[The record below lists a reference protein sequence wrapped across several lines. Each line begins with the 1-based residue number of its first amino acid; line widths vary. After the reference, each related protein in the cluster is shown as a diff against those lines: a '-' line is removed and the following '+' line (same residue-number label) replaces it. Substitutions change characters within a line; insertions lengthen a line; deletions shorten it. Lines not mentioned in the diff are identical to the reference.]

1 MSPYRALLFFL
12 VALAAP
18 LAAERWVIAAERYE
32 IEGRS
37 RPEAIQA
44 RIGNPVGQAFDSRE
58 SLDAFVADRARR
70 LTNLRVFK
78 KSAVRTEE
86 GSPAEGSADIP
97 ITLVVTIED
106 SSSLALVPYAF
117 YNSNEGFMAGVL
129 ANAPNLAGSLQ
140 RLTVT
145 GLYAAPPNEDDTLRW
160 TDPNYVLVVA
170 WGGPRLGPITVGSS
184 ASLSR
189 MRVRVRERGIEGL
202 RYEATTVSGS
212 LTVKADVADSLAYTA
227 TARASYTPSHEILW
241 VEDQDLL
248 AQGPLISSLAIENS
262 IQLDRVDWVGNFREG
277 FLASLS
283 ATASRIDP
291 VEAGPRV
298 EISGKG
304 ELIVFPVATR
314 RLNPSV
320 RLVAFGKTGEPN
332 LQAASAVRGVR
343 NAELMANLSVAANL
357 SLQIFVAR
365 VRSAEIHLIPA
376 IDGIWA
382 YTREAPD
389 YRHDWGV
396 GAGADLVVVFD
407 AMRSLPVKL
416 GFAMDLRP
424 HDRLGEGKRYE
435 IDFGFRFTY

>member
-1 MSPYRALLFFL
+1 MHLHRILPFLLI
-12 VALAAP
+12 ALAAP
-18 LAAERWVIAAERYE
+18 LAAERWVITTERYE

-44 RIGNPVGQAFDSRE
+44 RVGNPVGQVFETRE
-58 SLDAFVADRARR
+58 DLDAFVADRGRR

-78 KSAVRTEE
+78 KSAVRAEESVSPE
-86 GSPAEGSADIP
+86 GSEEIP

-106 SSSLALVPYAF
+106 SSSLALIPYAF

-129 ANAPNLAGSLQ
+129 ANAPNLAGTLQ

-145 GLYAAPPNEDDTLRW
+145 GLYSAPPNEDDTLRW

-170 WGGPRLGPITVGSS
+170 WGGPRFGPATVGSS
-184 ASLSR
+184 FSLSR

-212 LTVKADVADSLAYTA
+212 VSAKIDIADSLAYTA
-227 TARASYTPSHEILW
+227 TARASYAPRHEILW
-241 VEDQDLL
+241 VENQDLL
-248 AQGPLISSLAIENS
+248 VQGPLITSWSIENS
-262 IQLDRVDWVGNFREG
+262 IQFDRVDWVGNFRKG

-291 VEAGPRV
+291 AEAAPRV

-304 ELIVFPVATR
+304 ELAVFPVATR
-314 RLNPSV
+314 RLNPSA

-382 YTREAPD
+382 YAQETPD
-389 YRHDWGV
+389 YRHDWGI
-396 GAGADLVVVFD
+396 GAGADLVIVFD

-424 HDRLGEGKRYE
+424 YDRLGEGKRYE